1 MRKLFVVMGKSATGK
16 DTIYKEIIKR
26 NNINLVPVIMYT
38 TRPIREGEVNGRE
51 YNFVDE
57 DTKQEIEKQGKI
69 LEIRTY
75 NTVEGPWHYFT
86 ADDENWEDDH
96 DHIMIGTLETY
107 AEIRKNCSN
116 REIIPIYIEV
126 EDGERLSRALLR
138 EKNEKNPNYEELCRR
153 FIADTHDFSQENLK
167 SLDINKVF
175 MNNNLEETI
184 EEVLNFLK
192 ECIEKQGKNYGYEG

>member
-16 DTIYKEIIKR
+16 DTIYKEIVKR
-26 NNINLVPVIMYT
+26 NNMNLLPVVMYT

-57 DTKQEIEKQGKI
+57 NTKQKIEKKGKI

-96 DHIMIGTLETY
+96 DHIMIGTLESY

-116 REIIPIYIEV
+116 IEIIPIYIEV
-126 EDGERLSRALLR
+126 EDGERLNRALIR
-138 EKNEKNPNYEELCRR
+138 EKKEKNPNYEELCRR
-153 FIADTHDFSQENLK
+153 FIADTHDFSQDKIK
-167 SLDINKVF
+167 SLEINKVF
-175 MNNNLEETI
+175 INNNLEDTI
-184 EEVLNFLK
+184 DEILNFLK
-192 ECIEKQGKNYGYEG
+192 ECTEK

>member
-192 ECIEKQGKNYGYEG
+192 ECIEK

>member
-16 DTIYKEIIKR
+16 DTIYKEIVKR
-26 NNINLVPVIMYT
+26 NNMNLLPVVMYT

-57 DTKQEIEKQGKI
+57 NTKPKIEKKGKI

-96 DHIMIGTLETY
+96 DHIMIGTLESY

-116 REIIPIYIEV
+116 IEIIPIYIEV
-126 EDGERLSRALLR
+126 EDGERLNRALIR
-138 EKNEKNPNYEELCRR
+138 EKKEKNPNYEELCRR
-153 FIADTHDFSQENLK
+153 FIADTHDFSQDKIK
-167 SLDINKVF
+167 SIEINKVF
-175 MNNNLEETI
+175 INNNLEDTI
-184 EEVLNFLK
+184 DEILNFLK
-192 ECIEKQGKNYGYEG
+192 ECTEK

>member
-26 NNINLVPVIMYT
+26 NNINLVPVVMYT

-192 ECIEKQGKNYGYEG
+192 ECIEK

>member
-26 NNINLVPVIMYT
+26 NNINLVPVVMYT

-86 ADDENWEDDH
+86 ADDEHWEDDH

-192 ECIEKQGKNYGYEG
+192 ECIEK

>member
-16 DTIYKEIIKR
+16 DTIYKEIVKR
-26 NNINLVPVIMYT
+26 NNMNLLPVVMYT

-57 DTKQEIEKQGKI
+57 NTKQKIEKKGKI

-96 DHIMIGTLETY
+96 DHIMIGTLESY

-116 REIIPIYIEV
+116 IEIIPIYIEV
-126 EDGERLSRALLR
+126 EDGERLNRALIR
-138 EKNEKNPNYEELCRR
+138 EKKEKNPNYEELCRR
-153 FIADTHDFSQENLK
+153 FIADTHDFSQDKIK
-167 SLDINKVF
+167 SLEINKVF
-175 MNNNLEETI
+175 INNNLEDTI
-184 EEVLNFLK
+184 DEILNFLK
-192 ECIEKQGKNYGYEG
+192 

>member
-16 DTIYKEIIKR
+16 DTIYKEIVKR
-26 NNINLVPVIMYT
+26 NNMNLLPVVMYT

-57 DTKQEIEKQGKI
+57 KTKQKIEKQGKI

-96 DHIMIGTLETY
+96 DHIMIGTLESY

-116 REIIPIYIEV
+116 IEIIPIYIEV
-126 EDGERLSRALLR
+126 EDGERLNRALIR
-138 EKNEKNPNYEELCRR
+138 EKKEKNPNYEELCRR
-153 FIADTHDFSQENLK
+153 FIADTHDFSQDKIK
-167 SLDINKVF
+167 SLEINKVF
-175 MNNNLEETI
+175 INNNLEDTI
-184 EEVLNFLK
+184 DEILNFLK
-192 ECIEKQGKNYGYEG
+192 ECTEK

>member
-26 NNINLVPVIMYT
+26 NSMNLVPVVMYT

-57 DTKQEIEKQGKI
+57 NTKQKIEKKGKI

-96 DHIMIGTLETY
+96 DHIMIGTLESY

-116 REIIPIYIEV
+116 IEIIPIYIEV
-126 EDGERLSRALLR
+126 EDGERLNRALIR
-138 EKNEKNPNYEELCRR
+138 EKKEKNPNYEELCRR
-153 FIADTHDFSQENLK
+153 FIADTHDFSQDKLK
-167 SLDINKVF
+167 SLEIDKIF
-175 MNNNLEETI
+175 MNNNLEDTI
-184 EEVLNFLK
+184 DEILNFLK
-192 ECIEKQGKNYGYEG
+192 DCTEK

>member
-1 MRKLFVVMGKSATGK
+1 MGKIFYIMGKSASGK
-16 DTIYKEIIKR
+16 DTIYKELIEKMPKFHSI
-26 NNINLVPVIMYT
+26 VPYT
-38 TRPIREGEVNGRE
+38 TRPMREGEKDGVE
-51 YNFVDE
+51 YFFVD
-57 DTKQEIEKQGKI
+57 QERFDEMMDEEKIIEF
-69 LEIRTY
+69 RSY
-75 NTVEGPWHYFT
+75 NTKCGIWTYFT
-86 ADDENWEDDH
+86 ADDGQIELWQYDYLV
-96 DHIMIGTLETY
+96 IGTIESYY
-107 AEIRKNCSN
+107 ALKEYFGDDVMV
-116 REIIPIYIEV
+116 PLYIEV

-192 ECIEKQGKNYGYEG
+192 ECIEK

>member
-16 DTIYKEIIKR
+16 DTIYKEILRR
-26 NNINLVPVIMYT
+26 NDINLVPVVMYT
-38 TRPIREGEVNGRE
+38 TRPIRKGEKNGRE

-57 DTKQEIEKQGKI
+57 EKKQELEKKGKI

-75 NTVEGPWHYFT
+75 NTVYGPWHYFT

-107 AEIRKNCSN
+107 EGIRKNCTN

-126 EDGERLSRALLR
+126 EDSERLDRAILR
-138 EKNEKNPNYEELCRR
+138 EKKEKNPNYEELCRR
-153 FIADTHDFSQENLK
+153 FIADTHDFSAENLK
-167 SLDINKVF
+167 KLAITNVF
-175 MNNNLEETI
+175 INNNLEDTI
-184 EEVLNFLK
+184 NEILSFLK
-192 ECIEKQGKNYGYEG
+192 ARTEK